1 MAYLKLNGRFK
12 SMKIGKIDVNE
23 TIQKARDALEN
34 EKNISNTT
42 KIIFELL
49 LTVIV
54 LLMNR
59 LGLNSKNSSKPPSTD
74 NNKNNSRDKNNNGTN
89 KRGGQNGHQGTTLD
103 PVEDPDEVSIIKFD
117 RRTLPRGD
125 DYTHNGYV
133 TRQVFNIKISR
144 FVIEY
149 RAEKWVNQKGDLF
162 IAPFPEGVTHRA
174 QYGASIKARAVYL
187 AVEQMIPY
195 ERIQE
200 QFKHD
205 ANITISTGSFVNFKR
220 EVSAKLKELKFDE
233 VAKYALVESEVIHS
247 DETGIN
253 IGGKRLWLH
262 GASNGSWSWFEPH
275 KKRGGKAMNDI
286 GILPLF
292 LGLLCHDHWKSYFA
306 YPCKHSL
313 CNAHHDRE
321 LIRAFEQDGQKWAKK
336 MRAFLLELNKE
347 VKARKNSRLSK
358 VKIKERIK
366 TYRKILA
373 AGAREC
379 PETKPIPGQKK
390 RPAQT
395 KSRNLLERLRDY
407 EDEVLRFMVE
417 SLAPFTNNLGERDI
431 RMTKV
436 QQKISGCFVS
446 MKTAKEHYIIKSYIS
461 TCKKNDISASDAL
474 TTLFENKLPDFI
486 QEKAE
491 EILDSS

>member
-1 MAYLKLNGRFK
+1 
-12 SMKIGKIDVNE
+12 MKIENLDVNK
-23 TIQKARDALEN
+23 TIQKARDALDS
-34 EKNISNTT
+34 EKNISKTT
-42 KIIFELL
+42 KAIFELL

-54 LLMNR
+54 LLVNR

-74 NNKNNSRDKNNNGTN
+74 NKKNSNRGSNNNGTN
-89 KRGGQNGHQGTTLD
+89 KKGGQNGHQGTTLE
-103 PVEDPDEVSIIKFD
+103 PVDDPDEVKIINLD
-117 RRTLPRGD
+117 RRTLPKGD
-125 DYTHNGYV
+125 NYTHDGYT

-149 RAEKWVNQKGDLF
+149 QAERVVNQKGEFF
-162 IAPFPEGVTHRA
+162 IAPFPDGVTHRT

-205 ANITISTGSFVNFKR
+205 ANIAISTGSFVNFKR
-220 EVSAKLKELKFDE
+220 EVSLKLKELKFDQ
-233 VAKYALVESEVIHS
+233 VAKYALSEADIMHS

-262 GASNGSWSWFEPH
+262 GASNHSWSWFEPH
-275 KKRGGKAMNDI
+275 KKRGCEAMDDI
-286 GILPLF
+286 GILPIF
-292 LGLLCHDHWKSYFA
+292 SGLLHHDHWKPYFV
-306 YPCKHSL
+306 YQCNHSL
-313 CNAHHDRE
+313 CNAHHKRE
-321 LIRAFEQDGQKWAKK
+321 LTCAFEQDGQKWAEK
-336 MRAFLLELNKE
+336 MLHFLLELNKE
-347 VKARKNSRLSK
+347 VNARKNKRLSK
-358 VKIKERIK
+358 GKIEARIK
-366 TYRKILA
+366 TYREILT
-373 AGAREC
+373 AGDKEC
-379 PETKPIPGQKK
+379 PEKKAELGKKK

-407 EDEVLRFMVE
+407 EDETLRFMVE
-417 SLAPFTNNLGERDI
+417 SQAAFTNNLGERDI

-474 TTLFENKLPDFI
+474 TMLFENKLPDFI
-486 QEKAE
+486 QEKIE
-491 EILDSS
+491 EMLDTT